1 MKKRLTYEA
10 PEAEMIIV
18 GFEKNFL
25 ASGDSA
31 SLGGM
36 MTGPNGAAG
45 YNGDLD
51 RSENHHTL

>member
-10 PEAEMIIV
+10 PEADLFPV
-18 GFEKNFL
+18 RFEKNFL

-36 MTGPNGAAG
+36 ITGPNGAAG